1 MYTQAATLV
10 ILGQSVYIYGLFLSV
25 ACLLAG
31 SLLLLKTR
39 KTTPRQ
45 KNAAAL
51 TCLLSPMLALF
62 FARLVYVAAEVNFAP
77 FLSFKNAVNLRL
89 GGLSMYGA
97 LIGAV
102 LGALISAR
110 LGGLK
115 KAEWLDMITPSLF
128 LFIAVA
134 RLGEQYTTLGISRPL
149 VTGVLDHT
157 FLAVRDEFDAY
168 LRTYLLESAAAII
181 LCAACFLYNK
191 KQRRAGD
198 VFLFGALLFGASQT
212 LFESL
217 RFDAH
222 IRFSFIGLHQVLSAA
237 LFSGVLIFLAIRL
250 IKQKKHQR
258 LAIISLSLILPV
270 LGAIIG
276 IEFMIDRSQ
285 VNKWLSYAI
294 YVTVL
299 IIPCYLGLTMLKRE
313 RV

>member
-1 MYTQAATLV
+1 MYTQAATFV

-39 KTTPRQ
+39 KTTSRQ

-51 TCLLSPMLALF
+51 TCLLSPMLGLF

-77 FLSFKNAVNLRL
+77 FLSFQNAVNLRL

-102 LGALISAR
+102 LGSLISAR

-168 LRTYLLESAAAII
+168 LRTYLLESAAALI
-181 LCAACFLYNK
+181 LCAACFVYNK

-250 IKQKKHQR
+250 IKQKTHQR
-258 LAIISLSLILPV
+258 LAIISLSLILPL

>member
-1 MYTQAATLV
+1 MYTQAATFV

-39 KTTPRQ
+39 KTTSRQ

-51 TCLLSPMLALF
+51 TCLLSPMLGLF

-77 FLSFKNAVNLRL
+77 FLSFQNAVNLRL

-102 LGALISAR
+102 LGAFISAR
-110 LGGLK
+110 LGELK

-237 LFSGVLIFLAIRL
+237 LFSGVMIFLAVRL
-250 IKQKKHQR
+250 IKQKTDQR

-294 YVTVL
+294 YAAVL
-299 IIPCYLGLTMLKRE
+299 LIPCCLGLSMLKRE

>member
-1 MYTQAATLV
+1 MYTQAATFV

-39 KTTPRQ
+39 KTTQRQ

-51 TCLLSPMLALF
+51 TCLLSPMLGLL

-77 FLSFKNAVNLRL
+77 FLSFQNAVNLRL

-102 LGALISAR
+102 LGAVISAR

-115 KAEWLDMITPSLF
+115 KAEWLDVITPSLF

-168 LRTYLLESAAAII
+168 LRTYLLESAAALI

-237 LFSGVLIFLAIRL
+237 LFSGVMIFLAIKL
-250 IKQKKHQR
+250 IKQKTYQR

-294 YVTVL
+294 YMTVL

>member
-1 MYTQAATLV
+1 MYTQAATFV

-51 TCLLSPMLALF
+51 TCLLSPMLGLF

-77 FLSFKNAVNLRL
+77 FLSFQNAVNLRL

-102 LGALISAR
+102 LGAFISAR
-110 LGGLK
+110 LCGLK
-115 KAEWLDMITPSLF
+115 KAEWLDVITPSLF

-168 LRTYLLESAAAII
+168 LRTYLLENAAAII
-181 LCAACFLYNK
+181 LCAACFVYNK

-222 IRFSFIGLHQVLSAA
+222 IRFSFVGLHQVLSAA

-250 IKQKKHQR
+250 IKQKTHQR
-258 LAIISLSLILPV
+258 LAIISLSLILPL

-294 YVTVL
+294 YAAVL
-299 IIPCYLGLTMLKRE
+299 LIPCCLGLSMLKRE

>member
-1 MYTQAATLV
+1 MYTQAATFV

-39 KTTPRQ
+39 KTTSRQ

-51 TCLLSPMLALF
+51 TCLLSPMLGLF

-77 FLSFKNAVNLRL
+77 FLSFQNAVNLRL

-168 LRTYLLESAAAII
+168 LRTYLLENAAAII
-181 LCAACFLYNK
+181 LCAACFVYNK

-250 IKQKKHQR
+250 IKQKTHQR

-294 YVTVL
+294 YAAVL
-299 IIPCYLGLTMLKRE
+299 LIPCCLGLSMLKRE

>member
-1 MYTQAATLV
+1 MYTQAATFV

-39 KTTPRQ
+39 KTTSRQ

-51 TCLLSPMLALF
+51 TCLLSPMLGLF

-77 FLSFKNAVNLRL
+77 FLSFQNAVNLRL

-102 LGALISAR
+102 LGAFISAR
-110 LGGLK
+110 LGELK

-168 LRTYLLESAAAII
+168 LRTYLLESAAALI
-181 LCAACFLYNK
+181 LCAVCFLYNK

-250 IKQKKHQR
+250 IKQKTHQR
-258 LAIISLSLILPV
+258 LAIISLSLILPL

-294 YVTVL
+294 YAAVL
-299 IIPCYLGLTMLKRE
+299 LIPCCLGLSMLKRE

>member
-1 MYTQAATLV
+1 MYTQAATFV

-51 TCLLSPMLALF
+51 TCLLSPMLGLF

-77 FLSFKNAVNLRL
+77 FLSFQNAVNLRL

-102 LGALISAR
+102 LGSLISAR

-168 LRTYLLESAAAII
+168 LRTYLLESAAALI
-181 LCAACFLYNK
+181 LCAACFLYSK

-237 LFSGVLIFLAIRL
+237 LFSGVMISLAVRL
-250 IKQKKHQR
+250 IKKKSHQR
-258 LAIISLSLILPV
+258 LAILSLSLILPL

-294 YVTVL
+294 YMTVL

>member
-1 MYTQAATLV
+1 MYTQAATFV
-10 ILGQSVYIYGLFLSV
+10 ILGQTVYIYGLFLSI

-51 TCLLSPMLALF
+51 TCLLSPMLGLF

-89 GGLSMYGA
+89 GGLSMYGV

-128 LFIAVA
+128 LFVAVA
-134 RLGEQYTTLGISRPL
+134 RLGEQFTTLGISRPL

-250 IKQKKHQR
+250 IKQKSHQR
-258 LAIISLSLILPV
+258 LAVLSMSLILPI

-294 YVTVL
+294 YSAVL
-299 IIPCYLGLTMLKRE
+299 LIPCYLGLTMLKRE

>member
-1 MYTQAATLV
+1 MYTQSATFV
-10 ILGQSVYIYGLFLSV
+10 ILGQTVYIYGLFLSV

-39 KTTPRQ
+39 KTTSRQ

-51 TCLLSPMLALF
+51 TCLLSPMLGLF

-77 FLSFKNAVNLRL
+77 FLSFQNAVNLRL

-102 LGALISAR
+102 LGAVISAR

-168 LRTYLLESAAAII
+168 LRTYLLENAAAII
-181 LCAACFLYNK
+181 LCAACFVYNK

-250 IKQKKHQR
+250 IKQKTHQR

-294 YVTVL
+294 YAAVL
-299 IIPCYLGLTMLKRE
+299 LIPCCLGLSMLKRE

>member
-1 MYTQAATLV
+1 MYTQAATFV

-31 SLLLLKTR
+31 SLLLLKTS
-39 KTTPRQ
+39 KTTSRQ

-51 TCLLSPMLALF
+51 TCLLSPMLGLF

-77 FLSFKNAVNLRL
+77 FLSFQNAVNLRL

-102 LGALISAR
+102 LGAFISAR
-110 LGGLK
+110 LCGLK

-168 LRTYLLESAAAII
+168 LRTYLLESAAALI
-181 LCAACFLYNK
+181 LCAACFVYNK

-237 LFSGVLIFLAIRL
+237 LFSGVMIFLAVRL
-250 IKQKKHQR
+250 IKQKSHQR
-258 LAIISLSLILPV
+258 LAVLSMSLILPL

>member
-1 MYTQAATLV
+1 MYTQAATFV

-39 KTTPRQ
+39 KTTQRQ

-51 TCLLSPMLALF
+51 TCLLSPMLGLF

-77 FLSFKNAVNLRL
+77 FLSFQNAVNLRL

-102 LGALISAR
+102 LGSLISAR

-168 LRTYLLESAAAII
+168 LRTYLLENAAAII
-181 LCAACFLYNK
+181 LCAACFVYNK

-222 IRFSFIGLHQVLSAA
+222 IRFSFVGLHQVLSAA

-250 IKQKKHQR
+250 IKQKTHQR
-258 LAIISLSLILPV
+258 LAIISLSLILPL

-294 YVTVL
+294 YAAVL
-299 IIPCYLGLTMLKRE
+299 LIPCCLGLSMLKRE

>member
-1 MYTQAATLV
+1 MYTQAATFV

-39 KTTPRQ
+39 KATPRQ

-51 TCLLSPMLALF
+51 TCLLSPMLGLF

-77 FLSFKNAVNLRL
+77 FLSFHNAVNLRL
-89 GGLSMYGA
+89 GGLSMYGT

-102 LGALISAR
+102 LGAFISAR
-110 LGGLK
+110 LCGLK
-115 KAEWLDMITPSLF
+115 KAEWLDVITPSLF

-168 LRTYLLESAAAII
+168 LRTYLLESAAALI
-181 LCAACFLYNK
+181 LCAVCFLYNK

-237 LFSGVLIFLAIRL
+237 LFSGVMISLAVRL
-250 IKQKKHQR
+250 IKQKSHQR
-258 LAIISLSLILPV
+258 LAVLSISLILPL

-294 YVTVL
+294 YMTVL

>member
-1 MYTQAATLV
+1 MYTQAATFV
-10 ILGQSVYIYGLFLSV
+10 ILGQSVYIDGLFLSV

-39 KTTPRQ
+39 KTTSRQ

-51 TCLLSPMLALF
+51 TCLLSPMLGLF

-77 FLSFKNAVNLRL
+77 FLSFQNAVNLRL

-102 LGALISAR
+102 LGAFISAR
-110 LGGLK
+110 LCGLK
-115 KAEWLDMITPSLF
+115 KAEWLDVITPSLF

-168 LRTYLLESAAAII
+168 LRTYLLESAAALI

-222 IRFSFIGLHQVLSAA
+222 IRFSFVGLHQVLSAA
-237 LFSGVLIFLAIRL
+237 LFSGVMISLAVRL
-250 IKQKKHQR
+250 IKQKTDQR

-294 YVTVL
+294 YMTVL

>member
-1 MYTQAATLV
+1 MYTQAATFV

-31 SLLLLKTR
+31 SLLLMKTR
-39 KTTPRQ
+39 KTTSRQ

-51 TCLLSPMLALF
+51 TCLLSPMLGLF

-77 FLSFKNAVNLRL
+77 FLSFQNAVNLRL

-168 LRTYLLESAAAII
+168 LRTYLLENAAAII
-181 LCAACFLYNK
+181 LCAACFVYNK

-237 LFSGVLIFLAIRL
+237 LFSGVMISLAVRL
-250 IKQKKHQR
+250 IKQKTHQR

-294 YVTVL
+294 YAAVL
-299 IIPCYLGLTMLKRE
+299 LIPCCLGLSMLKRE

>member
-1 MYTQAATLV
+1 MYTQAATFV
-10 ILGQSVYIYGLFLSV
+10 ILGQSVYIYGMFLSV

-39 KTTPRQ
+39 KSTQQQ
-45 KNAAAL
+45 KGAAAL
-51 TCLLSPMLALF
+51 TCLLSPILGLF
-62 FARLVYVAAEVNFAP
+62 FARLVYVVAEVNFAP
-77 FLSFKNAVNLRL
+77 FLNLQNAVNLRL

-97 LIGAV
+97 LFGAV
-102 LGALISAR
+102 MGAFISAW

-115 KAEWLDMITPSLF
+115 KAEWLDVITPSIF

-149 VTGVLDHT
+149 VTGVLDNT
-157 FLAVRDEFDAY
+157 FLAIRDDFDAY
-168 LRTYLLESAAAII
+168 LRTYLLESAVAVI
-181 LCAACFLYNK
+181 LCAASFKYD
-191 KQRRAGD
+191 RRKRKSGYTW
-198 VFLFGALLFGASQT
+198 LFGVLLYGVTQT

-237 LFSGVLIFLAIRL
+237 LFCGVIIYLAIWQNTSRRVAL
-250 IKQKKHQR
+250 
-258 LAIISLSLILPV
+258 LSIIILLPV
-270 LGAIIG
+270 LGAIVS

-294 YVTVL
+294 YAAVL
-299 IIPCYLGLTMLKRE
+299 LIPCCLGLSMLKRE

>member
-1 MYTQAATLV
+1 MYTQAATFV

-39 KTTPRQ
+39 KTTSRQ

-51 TCLLSPMLALF
+51 TCLLSPMLGLF

-77 FLSFKNAVNLRL
+77 FLSFQNAVNLRL

-102 LGALISAR
+102 LGSLISAR

-168 LRTYLLESAAAII
+168 LRTYLLENAAAII
-181 LCAACFLYNK
+181 LCAACFVYNK

-250 IKQKKHQR
+250 IKQKTHQR
-258 LAIISLSLILPV
+258 LAIISLSLILPL

-294 YVTVL
+294 YAAVL
-299 IIPCYLGLTMLKRE
+299 LIPCCLGLSMLKRE

>member
-1 MYTQAATLV
+1 MYTQAATFV

-39 KTTPRQ
+39 KTTSRQ

-51 TCLLSPMLALF
+51 TCLLSPMLGLF

-77 FLSFKNAVNLRL
+77 FLSFQNAVNLRL

-168 LRTYLLESAAAII
+168 LRTYLLENAAAII
-181 LCAACFLYNK
+181 LCAACFVYNK

-237 LFSGVLIFLAIRL
+237 LFSGVMIFLAVRL
-250 IKQKKHQR
+250 IKQKTHQR

>member
-1 MYTQAATLV
+1 MYTQAATFV

-39 KTTPRQ
+39 KATPQQ
-45 KNAAAL
+45 KKAAAL
-51 TCLLSPMLALF
+51 TCLLSPMLGLF

-77 FLSFKNAVNLRL
+77 FLSFQNAVNLRL

-102 LGALISAR
+102 LGAFISAR

-168 LRTYLLESAAAII
+168 LRTYLLESAAALI

-250 IKQKKHQR
+250 IKQKSHQG
-258 LAIISLSLILPV
+258 LAVLSLSLILPL

-294 YVTVL
+294 YAAVL
-299 IIPCYLGLTMLKRE
+299 LIPCCLGLSMQKRE

>member
-1 MYTQAATLV
+1 MYTQAATIV

-31 SLLLLKTR
+31 SLLLLKT
-39 KTTPRQ
+39 KKATPQQ
-45 KNAAAL
+45 KNIAAL
-51 TCLLSPMLALF
+51 TCLLSPMLGLF

-77 FLSFKNAVNLRL
+77 FLSFQNAVNLRL

-102 LGALISAR
+102 LGAFISAR
-110 LGGLK
+110 LCGLK

-168 LRTYLLESAAAII
+168 LRTYLLESAAAFI
-181 LCAACFLYNK
+181 LCAACFVYNK

-222 IRFSFIGLHQVLSAA
+222 IRFSFVGLHQVLSAA

-250 IKQKKHQR
+250 IKQKTHQR
-258 LAIISLSLILPV
+258 LAIISLSLILPL

-294 YVTVL
+294 YAAVL
-299 IIPCYLGLTMLKRE
+299 LIPCCLGLSMLKRE

>member
-1 MYTQAATLV
+1 MYTQAATIV

-51 TCLLSPMLALF
+51 TCLLSPMLGLF

-128 LFIAVA
+128 LFIAVT

-168 LRTYLLESAAAII
+168 LRTYLLESAAALI

-250 IKQKKHQR
+250 IKQKTHQR
-258 LAIISLSLILPV
+258 LAIISLSLILPL

>member
-1 MYTQAATLV
+1 MYTQAATFV

-51 TCLLSPMLALF
+51 TCLLSPMLGLF

-77 FLSFKNAVNLRL
+77 FLSFQNAVNLRL

-110 LGGLK
+110 LVGLK

-168 LRTYLLESAAAII
+168 LRTYLLESAAALI

-237 LFSGVLIFLAIRL
+237 LFSGVMISLAVRL
-250 IKQKKHQR
+250 IKQKSHQR
-258 LAIISLSLILPV
+258 LAVLSMSLILPI

-294 YVTVL
+294 YAAVL
-299 IIPCYLGLTMLKRE
+299 LIPCCLGLSMLKRE

>member
-1 MYTQAATLV
+1 MYTQAATFV

-39 KTTPRQ
+39 KTTQRQ
-45 KNAAAL
+45 KNTAAL
-51 TCLLSPMLALF
+51 TCLLSPMLGLF

-77 FLSFKNAVNLRL
+77 FLSFQNAVNLRL

-102 LGALISAR
+102 LGAFISAR
-110 LGGLK
+110 LVGLK
-115 KAEWLDMITPSLF
+115 KAEWLDVITPSLF

-168 LRTYLLESAAAII
+168 LRTYLLESVAALI
-181 LCAACFLYNK
+181 LCTACFLYNK

-237 LFSGVLIFLAIRL
+237 LFSGVMIFLAVRL
-250 IKQKKHQR
+250 IKQKSHQG
-258 LAIISLSLILPV
+258 LAVLSLSLILPL

-294 YVTVL
+294 YAAVL
-299 IIPCYLGLTMLKRE
+299 LIPCCLGLSMLKRE